1 MYEEIGTNA
10 LYFTFITGDMAGF
23 TLFDLTNYSWLD
35 WENISYWTYDPCF
48 NRSDVTDW
56 YWSAYHFLD
65 SSYNATIT
73 AMVVCQFLIS
83 IIGTLW
89 NLLILALILM
99 KQMFNDPTYIF
110 IMNLVIADLLLCG
123 LVLPF
128 NIQSSLNREFS
139 LGQSDYARCQSCQTI
154 GALLV
159 VCIFVSYFTLALLA
173 LDRLVYIKWPFKYSR
188 YVSVKLAIVLII
200 VVVWILNA
208 VLAALPAMG
217 FGDININGLSFCS
230 PVFHFDDHLPDST
243 HYFILLV
250 LIGLLPFALSLAA
263 NIWIICF
270 AYKMAKKNR
279 RARPN
284 VIQNS
289 DLSNTVMSRS
299 LKERIRLA
307 TLSGAFLIIN
317 TVLLLPFVIVAAMLG
332 SLGTTDISIAAIAV
346 LYLSFVIQSVIHPI
360 LETCILG
367 KATKMMYKSLCS
379 CVKKWKDNTSRD

>member
-1 MYEEIGTNA
+1 
-10 LYFTFITGDMAGF
+10 MANFSGS
-23 TLFDLTNYSWLD
+23 DLTSFLC
-35 WENISYWTYDPCF
+35 YDCNNDAQQPYDFCL
-48 NRSDVTDW
+48 SHTEVTDL
-56 YWSAYHFLD
+56 YWRVF
-65 SSYNATIT
+65 YNDPTSNNSIT

-83 IIGTLW
+83 IIGTIW
-89 NLLILALILM
+89 NLIVLATILTHKLF
-99 KQMFNDPTYIF
+99 KDPTYIF
-110 IMNLVIADLLLCG
+110 ILNLVAADLLLCG

-159 VCIFVSYFTLALLA
+159 ICIFVSYFILALLA
-173 LDRLVYIKWPFKYSR
+173 LDRLVFIKWPFKYSR
-188 YVSVKLAIVLII
+188 YVSVKLSIVLII
-200 VVVWILNA
+200 VVWILNA

-217 FGDININGLSFCS
+217 FGDININVLSFCS
-230 PVFHFDDHLPDST
+230 PVFHFDDPLSHST
-243 HYFILLV
+243 YYFILLV
-250 LIGLLPFALSLAA
+250 LIGLFPFALSLAA

-279 RARPN
+279 RIRPN

-307 TLSGAFLIIN
+307 TLSGAFLILN
-317 TVLLLPFVIVAAMLG
+317 TVLLLPFIIVAAMLG
-332 SLGTTDISIAAIAV
+332 ALGTTDISIAAIAV
-346 LYLSFVIQSVIHPI
+346 LYLSFAIQSAIHPI

-367 KATKMMYKSLCS
+367 KATKLMYKSFCS

>member
-1 MYEEIGTNA
+1 
-10 LYFTFITGDMAGF
+10 MADF
-23 TLFDLTNYSWLD
+23 TLFDLTNYSWFD
-35 WENISYWTYDPCF
+35 WENISYRTYDLCF
-48 NRSDVTDW
+48 NRSDVTDR
-56 YWSAYHFLD
+56 YWKAYHLLD

-99 KQMFNDPTYIF
+99 KQMFKDPTYIF

-159 VCIFVSYFTLALLA
+159 ICIFVSYFTLALLA
-173 LDRLVYIKWPFKYSR
+173 LDRLVFIKWPYKYSR

-200 VVVWILNA
+200 VVWILNA
-208 VLAALPAMG
+208 VLATLPAMG
-217 FGDININGLSFCS
+217 FGDININVLSFCS
-230 PVFHFDDHLPDST
+230 PVFHFDDPLPDST
-243 HYFILLV
+243 YYFVLLV
-250 LIGLLPFALSLAA
+250 LIGLFPFALSLTA

-279 RARPN
+279 RVRPN
-284 VIQNS
+284 VIQHS

-307 TLSGAFLIIN
+307 TLLGAFLIIN

-332 SLGTTDISIAAIAV
+332 SLGTTDISIVAIV
-346 LYLSFVIQSVIHPI
+346 VFYLSFVIQSAIHPI

-367 KATKMMYKSLCS
+367 KATKMMYKSFCS